1 MGKHEMAERSA
12 TTAWTR
18 WLAVLVLG
26 LGAWLGLGATPA
38 AFAQEEEE
46 PYDPG
51 YEEPVD
57 DPEPEPEPEPQPQ
70 PMMMTAPQAGG
81 AVSGR
86 PLDFGGAMQVM
97 RAPGPDS
104 AQGPVGRLTEIF
116 PDASKVWMT
125 VRDTDPVPV
134 ERARRGGKWLC
145 SAGQCGLSLG
155 EQGTSSIG
163 NGMLRSIKL
172 QTPGLPLPVSIFG
185 RVEGG
190 KQRLDFDPMLIG
202 RRDYRHICTYKPI
215 EAAGPDGKPD
225 PNRDK
230 VMPCVDGTPRPPEP
244 DSGELTLGLQWPEAT
259 EMADFRYLAI
269 VDSCGNA
276 RVQPFRRTFTVP
288 VLEVASGG
296 CGKPDGKVLRIF
308 PNGGWVRVTAFNLDA
323 PAAGNVVNAT
333 YRVQLPALEDLVSPA
348 PARLLFP
355 DIAKDLEVDCGPRLS
370 PASKSGPGTK
380 APPGMAPP
388 PGAVPPGATPPPPP
402 GLAGP
407 GPTRAPDGGE
417 GDDDGKK
424 KPSAQPLDHRSVLI
438 SPDPLR
444 QGNCRLRLGGQLKRR
459 LVAPLALYVTLQ
471 RTDVVGPHG
480 GAVHLV
486 APMEWIITPSDA
498 ELALPAMNFDGESR
512 LRLAVHTDPLSPH
525 GKVTLLSDAGR
536 VSIALRGSAMS
547 DPLQRVMSR
556 RLLGSVTIHTAPL
569 CGADNFETLDDVGS
583 CFRAYLTI
591 PAMLATI
598 QVTRAPWVERPLITR
613 KVLSSVGVALAV
625 DSYDPVQRRAFP
637 IAAQVGGFVQSLDDD
652 RVGLLGY
659 VGIAPTLPVLG
670 EGGNTTSFGFLAG
683 AGVNYVMN
691 PSGPDEGL
699 KPAAFLSFVVQV
711 GQASPTPSGQGPFGS
726 YSSTTTTSYSSSS
739 YSSQSSTSG
748 YDPYEE

>member
-1 MGKHEMAERSA
+1 MGKRERLESVS
-12 TTAWTR
+12 TTSWAR
-18 WLAVLVLG
+18 WLSVLVLG
-26 LGAWLGLGATPA
+26 LGTWLVPGRGS
-38 AFAQEEEE
+38 AQEEEPYE
-46 PYDPG
+46 PAYDEPTD
-51 YEEPVD
+51 EPTDEPVD
-57 DPEPEPEPEPQPQ
+57 EPEPQPPPT
-70 PMMMTAPQAGG
+70 PMMMTAPQGSG
-81 AVSGR
+81 AVGGR

-125 VRDTDPVPV
+125 VRDTDPVPI

-145 SAGQCGLSLG
+145 SAGQCGVSLG
-155 EQGTSSIG
+155 EQGASAVG

-185 RVEGG
+185 RVESGR
-190 KQRLDFDPMLIG
+190 QRLDFDPMLIG
-202 RRDYRHICTYKPI
+202 RRDYRHICTYKPM
-215 EAAGPDGKPD
+215 EAAPDGKPD

-259 EMADFRYLAI
+259 EMADFRYVAV

-276 RVQPFRRTFTVP
+276 RVLPFRRTFTVP

-308 PNGGWVRVTAFNLDA
+308 PNGGWIRVTAFNLDA

-355 DIAKDLEVDCGPRLS
+355 DIAKDLEIDCGPRLS
-370 PASKSGPGTK
+370 PASKAPPGTK

-388 PGAVPPGATPPPPP
+388 GAMPPPPP
-402 GLAGP
+402 GVAS
-407 GPTRAPDGGE
+407 APSVPAAESDE
-417 GDDDGKK
+417 PKK
-424 KPSAQPLDHRSVLI
+424 KPSSQPLDHRSLLI

-444 QGNCRLRLGGQLKRR
+444 QGNCRLRLAGQLKRR
-459 LVAPLALYVTLQ
+459 LVAPLALYVTVQ
-471 RTDVVGPHG
+471 RTDIVGPHG
-480 GAVHLV
+480 GAVHLI
-486 APMEWIITPSDA
+486 APMEWIVTPSDS
-498 ELALPAMNFDGESR
+498 ELPLPAMNFDGESR
-512 LRLAVHTDPLSPH
+512 LRIAVHTDPLSPH

-556 RLLGSVTIHTAPL
+556 RLLGSTTVHTAPL
-569 CGADNFETLDDVGS
+569 CGADNFETLDEAGS
-583 CFRAYLTI
+583 CLRAYLTI

-699 KPAAFLSFVVQV
+699 KPSAFLSFVVQV

-739 YSSQSSTSG
+739 YSSSSSTSG
-748 YDPYEE
+748 YDYGE